1 MRPGKTV
8 QLLKAKAQNQKK
20 KNVEKKGGM
29 VRTAGLALLGVCLMF
44 EDCMLVVDKPSAT
57 GTA

>member
-20 KNVEKKGGM
+20 KSGKERGHGEDSW
-29 VRTAGLALLGVCLMF
+29 TGSPGCLSY
-44 EDCMLVVDKPSAT
+44 V
-57 GTA
+57 